1 MNYILFS
8 TKSVIELYKNNINN
22 LLDAKEIDFDL
33 FHVLHN
39 SSLEEILCCAIKWS
53 GFVEIPEKDYKEL
66 FLLQQRIMGY
76 KDSVINKLN
85 NTCQN
90 NFNDST

>member
-8 TKSVIELYKNNINN
+8 TKSVIELYKNNIDN
-22 LLDAKEIDFDL
+22 LLESNEIDFDL

-39 SSLEEILCCAIKWS
+39 SNLKDILCCAIKWS
-53 GFVEIPEKDYKEL
+53 GFVEIPEKDFKEL
-66 FLLQQRIMGY
+66 SLLKQRIMSY
-76 KDSVINKLN
+76 KDSVIDKLN

-90 NFNDST
+90 NFNNST